1 MTALSALKAR
11 LGRLRGVRGTVR
23 LRLTALYGGLFLG
36 CGAAVLAITFVLV
49 HQAIAG
55 SSFHFYQD
63 ADGSL
68 SGTGTGAPDD
78 DRIIQNRGQS
88 PLTPR
93 QTEALANQLSELAA
107 ADRAHTL
114 QQLLINSGIALAI
127 MTIVAIGL
135 GWIVAGRVLRP
146 LRTISDTTRRISEQ
160 NLHERLALTGPRDE
174 LTTLGDTID
183 DLLARL
189 EAAFDAQR
197 RFVANAAHELRTPL
211 TMMRTTLDVATA
223 KPDPV
228 PPEVTTL
235 ARRMTIGL
243 DKADRLVESFLAL
256 ARAQHQPPGRTDDRP
271 AIALDELAGRAL
283 AERRQD
289 IARRRLS
296 IVRDG
301 RGALV
306 SVDPALAGHLV
317 DNLIDNAIR
326 HNESGGEV
334 RVVTS
339 RDGDSGTLVVEN
351 GGPLLSQRD
360 VDELAQ
366 PFRRL
371 SPDRTSSEGVGLG
384 LSIVAAI
391 VEACDGSLELDAR
404 PEGGL
409 RVTVALPAPSPNAT
423 AADLAIPIGSA
434 T

>member
-1 MTALSALKAR
+1 MKAR
-11 LGRLRGVRGTVR
+11 LGRLRGARGTVR
-23 LRLTALYGGLFLG
+23 LRLTALYGGLFLA

-49 HQAIAG
+49 QQAISN
-55 SSFHFYQD
+55 SSFNFYQS

-78 DRIIQNRGQS
+78 DRIIHDRGQN
-88 PLTPR
+88 PLTPS
-93 QTEALANQLSELAA
+93 QTEALADQLSELAA

-127 MTIVAIGL
+127 MTIVAIAL

-183 DLLARL
+183 DLLSRL

-197 RFVANAAHELRTPL
+197 RFVANASHELRTPL
-211 TMMRTTLDVATA
+211 TMMRTALDVATA

-235 ARRMTIGL
+235 ARKMTIGL

-256 ARAQHQPPGRTDDRP
+256 ARAQHQPSGRADDRP
-271 AIALDELAGRAL
+271 AIALDELVGRAL
-283 AERRQD
+283 AERQQD
-289 IARRRLS
+289 ISRRRLS

-301 RGALV
+301 HGAV
-306 SVDPALAGHLV
+306 VGVDPVLAGHLV

-326 HNESGGEV
+326 HNEPGGWIS
-334 RVVTS
+334 VVAG
-339 RDGDSGTLVVEN
+339 RDDDSGTLVVEN
-351 GGPLLSQRD
+351 GGRVLSTRD
-360 VDELAQ
+360 VDELAR

-391 VEACDGSLELDAR
+391 VDACDGSLDLDAR

-409 RVTVALPAPSPNAT
+409 RVTVTLPAPAPSET
-423 AADLAIPIGSA
+423 SADRAVPVGSA